1 MTTTTVFVSGATG
14 YIAQNV
20 CKVLLEKSY
29 RVIGTV
35 RSTSKGDHLKDLFNS
50 PNFEYE
56 IVEDV
61 GQEGAFDKAL
71 QNHPEATIFLHTASP
86 FHFRATDIEKEL
98 LLPAVDGT
106 KNALK
111 AIKQYGTN
119 ITNVVI
125 TSSYA
130 AVSTANVEIDPTATV
145 TESSWNEIK
154 WDQALKDVVSGYRGS
169 KTFAERAAWDFVEQ
183 EKPGF
188 VLTSV
193 NPSFV
198 FGPQAY
204 DSEVKDNLNTS
215 SEIINNILKLGPEG
229 KLPPTRGGFVD
240 VRDVA
245 KAHIVAFE
253 KKEAHGQRLVLNSG
267 RFSSQTIVD
276 ILNDEFKEELKG
288 KIPVGVPGS
297 DKEAIAGLCKVDTSK
312 TNATLGFELIPIR
325 KTVVDSV
332 RQILN
337 ARKQKL

>member
-1 MTTTTVFVSGATG
+1 MTATTVFVSGATG

-20 CKVLLEKSY
+20 CKVLLQQNY

-35 RSTSKGDHLKDLFNS
+35 RSDSKGEHLKQLFNS
-50 PNFEYE
+50 ENFDYE

-61 GQEGAFDKAL
+61 GIEGAFDKAL
-71 QNHPEATIFLHTASP
+71 QNHPEATVFLHTASP

-98 LLPAVDGT
+98 LAPAVKGT
-106 KNALK
+106 QNALK
-111 AIKQYGTN
+111 AIKEYGKN

-130 AVSTANVEIDPTATV
+130 AVSTASVEIDPTATV
-145 TESSWNEIK
+145 NEDSWNAIQ

-169 KTFAERAAWDFVEQ
+169 KTFAERAAWDFVKQ
-183 EKPGF
+183 EKPNF
-188 VLTSV
+188 ALTSV

-204 DSEVKDNLNTS
+204 ASEIKDSLNTS
-215 SEIINNILKLGPEG
+215 SEIINSILKLGPDG

-245 KAHIVAFE
+245 KAHVVAFE
-253 KKEAHGQRLVLNSG
+253 KPEAHGKRLVLNSG
-267 RFSSQTIVD
+267 RFSAQTIVD
-276 ILNDEFKEELKG
+276 VLNNEFEELKG

-297 DKEAIAGLCKVDTSK
+297 DKEAVAGLCKVDTSK
-312 TNATLGFELIPIR
+312 TELILGFDLIDI
-325 KTVVDSV
+325 KTSVIDTV
-332 RQILN
+332 RQILD
-337 ARKQKL
+337 ARNQKL